1 MRKRSGKPGIRG
13 QRSRAGFF
21 LVGATGGLPRGV
33 PSPAP
38 PDKQTPLRKFE
49 TSRPLKN
56 FLITALKIG
65 LSLAILGYLIA
76 KAVNDRAFAEF
87 SSQPKDWGLLA
98 AAFTSFFASVML
110 CNIRWYYLVRALD
123 LPFTFRDAMRLGFL
137 GYLFN
142 LAPTGI
148 VGGDLLKAVMLS
160 KHLGGHRAKA
170 MASVVADR
178 AIGLYVLFVVASV
191 AILVTGFWRVD
202 DPQIYR
208 IAMGTLAVTAVGS
221 VAMAVLFIP
230 GATGGRLTRALAGA
244 SRLER
249 ALERLITAL
258 RMYQKDVP
266 TLIGS
271 VLMTVGVHVT
281 FIFGIYLTARGLY
294 DHRVAALAMQ
304 FVIVPLSGATAVI
317 PLPMGPFE
325 VVLDFLYGR
334 FGLPH
339 QGLIVALGYR
349 MITVSIAFVGVC
361 YYLGSRQ
368 EVDEVMRSGNEA
380 VEGA

>member
-1 MRKRSGKPGIRG
+1 MT
-13 QRSRAGFF
+13 Q
-21 LVGATGGLPRGV
+21 
-33 PSPAP
+33 
-38 PDKQTPLRKFE
+38 FE

-65 LSLAILGYLIA
+65 LSLAILGYLIS

-87 SSQPKDWGLLA
+87 NSQPKNWGLLA
-98 AAFTSFFASVML
+98 ASFLSFFVSLMI

-123 LPFTFRDAMRLGFL
+123 LPFTIREAVRLGFL

-160 KHLGGHRAKA
+160 KHLGGHRTKA
-170 MASVVADR
+170 MASVIADR
-178 AIGLYVLFVVASV
+178 VIGLHVLFIVASV
-191 AILVTGFWRVD
+191 AILVTGFWRIG
-202 DPQIYR
+202 DPQIYH
-208 IAMGTLAVTAVGS
+208 IAIGTLAVTAVGS

-230 GATGGRLTRALAGA
+230 GATGGRLTRAMADA
-244 SRLER
+244 SPLGR
-249 ALERLITAL
+249 ALERLISAL
-258 RMYQKDVP
+258 RMYQKDLP

-294 DHRVAALAMQ
+294 GHHVAPLAMQ
-304 FVIVPLSGATAVI
+304 FVIVPLTGSTAVI

-334 FGLPH
+334 YGLLHPGLIVPH

-349 MITVSIAFVGVC
+349 MITVLIAFVGFC

-368 EVDEVMRSGNEA
+368 EVADVIRSGSEA
-380 VEGA
+380 VEVA